1 MSSPMTEIQAV
12 PGAQEVP
19 GAKFCRQLRRTLG
32 AGDRHSSVERVR
44 SCPVW
49 PAILFHSNP
58 TTSAVAHGSVDA
70 GRIRINERNHGNIR
84 RERGKV
90 KHKQRAEDPSTPLD
104 ARAEKKV
111 VTRTSRMSS
120 PCNRHAN
127 SMAGF
132 CAAVSPEASKMAADP
147 GARGKGQDMA
157 WHH

>member
-19 GAKFCRQLRRTLG
+19 GAKF
-32 AGDRHSSVERVR
+32 
-44 SCPVW
+44 
-49 PAILFHSNP
+49 FF
-58 TTSAVAHGSVDA
+58 
-70 GRIRINERNHGNIR
+70 RIRINERNHGNIR

-90 KHKQRAEDPSTPLD
+90 KHKQRAVDPSTPLD

-132 CAAVSPEASKMAADP
+132 CAAVSPEASKIAADP